1 MRKENTNAMTAKAI
15 SHVNEW
21 VFPDWISSAWV
32 SADAR
37 LGGASGW
44 DTVPLDAGWR
54 RSGLR
59 GMATGLTRML
69 GAVLDFAVA
78 ATVFFTLIGAQ
89 GIART
94 FGWVGWC
101 DGAGSTVFMAKER
114 ETLGFR
120 KSASSPDR
128 GFPPD
133 RRCGCCVPWSTIPLK
148 S

>member
-1 MRKENTNAMTAKAI
+1 MTAKAI

-21 VFPDWISSAWV
+21 VCPDWISSAWV

-37 LGGASGW
+37 LGSASGW
-44 DTVPLDAGWR
+44 DRVPLVARWV
-54 RSGLR
+54 RSGLG

-69 GAVLDFAVA
+69 GAVLGFAVA

-94 FGWVGWC
+94 FGWVGSC

-114 ETLGFR
+114 ETLVSGR
-120 KSASSPDR
+120 VLHHQIADLLRIGVADAASLGR
-128 GFPPD
+128 QF
-133 RRCGCCVPWSTIPLK
+133 L
-148 S
+148 